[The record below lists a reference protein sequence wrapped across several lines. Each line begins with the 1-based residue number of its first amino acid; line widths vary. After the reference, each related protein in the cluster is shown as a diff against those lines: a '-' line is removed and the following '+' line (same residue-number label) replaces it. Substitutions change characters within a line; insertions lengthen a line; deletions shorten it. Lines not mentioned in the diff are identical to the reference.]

1 MGIYSNG
8 TIYGIKIYTFA
19 ENASENWSSQN
30 VGSPHIF
37 SSNANENDDYSITL
51 YEKVY
56 DVIMTDEQKLEAYVF
71 YTKVTQGFAESR
83 GRSKSAIFGRDENN
97 LSNQFRFQVY
107 TECIS
112 TLEPNDKTTFKNWW
126 PISLEQFL
134 DYFNH

>member
-37 SSNANENDDYSITL
+37 SSNANENDDFSNTL
-51 YEKVY
+51 YEQVY
-56 DVIMTDEQKLEAYVF
+56 DVIMTDEQKLEAYDF
-71 YTKVTQGFAESR
+71 YFQLG
-83 GRSKSAIFGRDENN
+83 NQ
-97 LSNQFRFQVY
+97 SNQNRFQVY
-107 TECIS
+107 TECMS
-112 TLEPNDKTTFKNWW
+112 TLEPNDKTTFKSWL

-134 DYFNH
+134 EIFNV

>member
-19 ENASENWSSQN
+19 ENASENRSSQN

-37 SSNANENDDYSITL
+37 SSNENENDDYSTTL
-51 YEKVY
+51 YEQVY
-56 DVIMTDEQKLEAYVF
+56 DTIMNDEQKLESYDF
-71 YTKVTQGFAESR
+71 YFQLN
-83 GRSKSAIFGRDENN
+83 NN
-97 LSNQFRFQVY
+97 LSNQVRFQVY

-112 TLEPNDKTTFKNWW
+112 TLEPNDKTIFKSWL

-134 DYFNH
+134 EHFNV

>member
-19 ENASENWSSQN
+19 DNASENRSSQN

-37 SSNANENDDYSITL
+37 SSNVNENDDYSTTL
-51 YEKVY
+51 YEQVY
-56 DVIMTDEQKLEAYVF
+56 DVIMTDEQKLEVYDF
-71 YTKVTQGFAESR
+71 YMTLE
-83 GRSKSAIFGRDENN
+83 N
-97 LSNQFRFQVY
+97 LSNKIRFQVY

-134 DYFNH
+134 EHFNV